1 MEAVVMKMLSKTA
14 SMVNTSLNVSCDK
27 MVKMISMV
35 KNKTASIVNTSR
47 NVSCGWS
54 RWSLWWLVLSKML
67 TQYLSEGQ
75 MWMIMMVTVWSK
87 MLTQYIGRKHGM
99 LKMPY
104 NRSFA
109 KLAFLHV
116 FEAFTFKINWIWI
129 LWEISEIVE
138 EGEGNGHTIYLS
150 FILHA

>member
-99 LKMPY
+99 LKMLY

-116 FEAFTFKINWIWI
+116 CLAFTFKINWIWI

-138 EGEGNGHTIYLS
+138 EGGGTSYLS
-150 FILHA
+150 FILH